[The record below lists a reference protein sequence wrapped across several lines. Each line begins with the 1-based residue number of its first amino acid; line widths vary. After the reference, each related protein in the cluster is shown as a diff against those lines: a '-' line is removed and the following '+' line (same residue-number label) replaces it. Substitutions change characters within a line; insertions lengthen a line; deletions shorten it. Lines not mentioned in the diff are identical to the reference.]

1 MNDEVILQT
10 NKNYWNANA
19 DEWFGVTALPEYG
32 VQFVTENELNLF
44 GDVTGKKM
52 LEIGC
57 GSGHSLKYHAD
68 RDASELWGIDIS
80 HKQLENAK
88 GYLAENSYE
97 AQLICSP
104 MEEDCGIPENYF
116 DVVYSIYAVGWAMD
130 LEVLFKRIASY
141 LKKDGVFIFS
151 WKHPLH
157 GCVSVGEEE
166 LVFSKSYFDEEWQ
179 SIIVHDMEILLS
191 NRKISTYI
199 NAMSSAG
206 FVIERMVEQTNDETL
221 QRSGIMSDKT
231 KKAQKLPLSFVFKAR
246 KA

>member
-1 MNDEVILQT
+1 MKDKIVLKT

-19 DEWFGVTALPEYG
+19 DEWFGITALPQYG

-68 RDASELWGIDIS
+68 RNADELWGLDIS
-80 HKQLENAK
+80 DKQLENAK
-88 GYLAENSYE
+88 RYLDENNYTPR
-97 AQLICSP
+97 LICSP
-104 MEEDCGIPENYF
+104 MEDDCGIPDNYF
-116 DVVYSIYAVGWAMD
+116 DIVYLIYAVGWATD
-130 LEVLFKRIASY
+130 LNVLFKRIASY

-157 GCVSVGEEE
+157 GCVSVNEEQ
-166 LVFSKSYFDEEWQ
+166 LIFDKSYFDENWHSQ
-179 SIIVHDMEILLS
+179 IVDDMEILLS

-199 NAMSSAG
+199 NAMSNAG
-206 FVIERMVEQTNDETL
+206 FFIEKMIEQTNDETL
-221 QRSGIMSDKT
+221 QASGIISDRT
-231 KKAQKLPLSFVFKAR
+231 KKAKKIPLSFVFKAR
-246 KA
+246 KC